1 MRPSNLGNQR
11 TRGGKIRGA
20 GLLLGAA
27 VALVACD
34 ADDSTKDPAEYGF
47 DERRTGLVAVADCD
61 ELLAYFR
68 AEAVEDYSAY
78 GYGASRGGDV
88 ALGIPE
94 AANDATGAPEA
105 PGGGEGSDF
114 SGTNVQER
122 GVDEPDLVKTDG
134 RSVYTVRNG
143 RLLVYGAA
151 DLALQLD
158 LPLPFFGTQLF
169 LAGDRV
175 LVLGEVWGGVPGV
188 QLPEAQRYVS
198 RTGLLVVDVS
208 DRGNPRIELER
219 YVDGRLVAARLTGN
233 TARVVVH
240 HVPNVAIDFG
250 ALPGTDVS
258 GGGTSDGGSSG
269 GGAAEPGTAVSPT
282 PAPAPTEPEE
292 APAMEAREQALEPLD
307 PFREALAEQ
316 LARVPLESFLAQTH
330 DVTSEGVSTRPS
342 AACSD
347 HHRPGER
354 SGIGSTLVLSLD
366 LSNPTADLANPAV
379 VTSSDLVYADGD
391 GLYLSTTNA
400 RAMWAVGGVARGGDV
415 AVGVSEGRPTS
426 SEGSTEPAQPPEA
439 VPAMGES
446 EQGLE
451 DAAAPDDRE
460 ATQIHRLRFGASGE
474 PVRYEASGRVHGSP
488 LSSYAFSAHAGH
500 LRVATTE
507 HDFTGERRSV
517 SRVTVLDGGLVA
529 VGQTEDLAPGEEI
542 FAVRFVGD
550 TGYVVTFERKDPL
563 FTIDLS
569 NPAEPRVVGELEV
582 PGYSTYLHPVDDTL
596 LIGLGMDADENGFE
610 TGMQLSLFDV
620 SDLSNP
626 TRRFAHPLG
635 QGYSNA
641 LYDPHAFLY
650 WAPEN
655 LVALPVNA
663 WVNDAPL
670 DGLQLVR
677 LDLESGFVDV
687 GTISHDGLPEAP
699 EGTPGPSPDSGS
711 GFARVPQEDS
721 AGEPVDP
728 DGNSGAPSEDA
739 AAPRPPGDVPPDNE
753 RFAHVERSLVIGDAL
768 YVLSDLG
775 LSQHGLADFAER
787 ASASFPRAPSGPS
800 GGTTGREPA
809 PGVDAP

>member
-34 ADDSTKDPAEYGF
+34 ADDSTKDPSEYGF
-47 DERRTGLVAVADCD
+47 DERRTGLLAVADCD

-78 GYGASRGGDV
+78 GYGAMRGGGV
-88 ALGIPE
+88 SLGIPE
-94 AANDATGAPEA
+94 VANDATGV
-105 PGGGEGSDF
+105 PGGEPQEPSEGTDF

-134 RSVYTVRNG
+134 RALYTVRNG

-158 LPLPFFGTQLF
+158 LPLPFSGTQLF

-175 LVLGEVWGGVPGV
+175 LVLGEVWDGVPGV
-188 QLPEAQRYVS
+188 VLPETQRYVS

-208 DRGNPRIELER
+208 DRANPRVELER
-219 YVDGRLVAARLTGN
+219 YVDGRLVAARLTGS

-240 HVPNVAIDFG
+240 HVPNVAIDFD
-250 ALPGTDVS
+250 ALPGMDS
-258 GGGTSDGGSSG
+258 PGGGSSG
-269 GGAAEPGTAVSPT
+269 GGSSGGGVAEPGTTVSPT
-282 PAPAPTEPEE
+282 PVEPAPP
-292 APAMEAREQALEPLD
+292 PAMGSEEQGLEEDDALRD
-307 PFREALAEQ
+307 ALVAQ
-316 LARVPLESFLAQTH
+316 LAQVPLESFLAQSYT
-330 DVTSEGVSTRPS
+330 VTAEGVDTRPS

-366 LSNPTADLANPAV
+366 LANPTVALADPAV
-379 VTSSDLVYADGD
+379 VTSSDVVYADGD

-400 RAMWAVGGVARGGDV
+400 RMMWAVGGVARGGDV

-426 SEGSTEPAQPPEA
+426 SEPSTEPAPSPE
-439 VPAMGES
+439 PLPDMGES

-460 ATQIHRLRFGASGE
+460 ATQVHRLRFGASGE

-488 LSSYAFSAHAGH
+488 LSSYAFSAHEGH

-517 SRVTVLDGGLVA
+517 SRVTVLDGDLVA

-687 GTISHDGLPEAP
+687 GTISHDGLPETP
-699 EGTPGPSPDSGS
+699 EGVPGPSPG
-711 GFARVPQEDS
+711 GGGAFAPPDGGDS

-728 DGNSGAPSEDA
+728 DGRAGAPAEDA
-739 AAPRPPGDVPPDNE
+739 AAPLPPDEVPPDGR

-768 YVLSDLG
+768 YVLSDVG
-775 LSQHGLADFAER
+775 LSSHGLADFAER
-787 ASASFPRAPSGPS
+787 ASASFPRAPHGDS
-800 GGTTGREPA
+800 GGQTP
-809 PGVDAP
+809 DAPAQATDAR